1 MDAYTKIVFTI
12 IAGALVVIAANMT
25 LKPSPA
31 VAQLGGGPTLGDWRK
46 ARFDGDPST
55 DQRQVASRAPLPAM
69 SLSLLK
75 FVGQASLVDDAMLP
89 S

>member
-1 MDAYTKIVFTI
+1 MDTYTKTIFTI

-31 VAQLGGGPTLGDWRK
+31 VAQFGSGPTLGDWRR

-55 DQRQVASRAPLPAM
+55 DPRRVAARAPLVAVCNGFRCF
-69 SLSLLK
+69 SIR
-75 FVGQASLVDDAMLP
+75 
-89 S
+89 